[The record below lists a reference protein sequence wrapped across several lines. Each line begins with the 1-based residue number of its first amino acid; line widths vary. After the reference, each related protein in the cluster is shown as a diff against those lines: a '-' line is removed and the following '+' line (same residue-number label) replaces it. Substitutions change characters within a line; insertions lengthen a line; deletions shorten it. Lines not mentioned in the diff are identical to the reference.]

1 VLADYKENI
10 MAHALLDKLFSLD
23 GKVVLITGGYR
34 GIGLTLAETYA
45 AAGANV
51 ALAARNVTG
60 CQVVAE
66 RIAKT
71 YGVKAI
77 GKKIDVHDSKV
88 VDAVVKEIAGEFGKI
103 DIVVN
108 CAGIPGSEKPILK
121 MTDEDLDDVMNVDFR
136 GTFLVCRAAG
146 QLMSLQKSG
155 KIINVASILG
165 KIAARNMLGYCASKA
180 AVIQLTK
187 VMALELMRDNV
198 QVNALCPGYILT
210 DFNQEFFASEA
221 GQKMVKKMIPI
232 NRVGQLCELQSIA
245 LYLATCPP
253 FMTGGEFYIDGG
265 HTIV

>member
-1 VLADYKENI
+1 

-34 GIGLTLAETYA
+34 GIGLMMAETYA

-51 ALAARNVTG
+51 ALAARNVAG
-60 CQVVAE
+60 CQAAAE
-66 RIAKT
+66 KIAKT

-88 VDAVVKEIAGEFGKI
+88 VDTVVKEVASEFGKI
-103 DIVVN
+103 DVVVN
-108 CAGIPGSEKPILK
+108 CAGIPGSEKPVLK

-136 GTFLVCRAAG
+136 GTFVVCRAVG
-146 QLMSLQKSG
+146 QLMSQQKSG

-180 AVIQLTK
+180 AVIQLTR

-210 DFNQEFFASEA
+210 DFNQEFFNSEV

-232 NRVGQLCELQSIA
+232 NRVGQLSELQSIA

>member
-1 VLADYKENI
+1 MTHPLFE
-10 MAHALLDKLFSLD
+10 KLFSLD
-23 GKVVLITGGYR
+23 GKVALITGGYR
-34 GIGLTLAETYA
+34 GIGLTMAETYA

-51 ALAARNVTG
+51 VLAARNLAG
-60 CQVVAE
+60 CQAAAQK
-66 RIAKT
+66 IAQT
-71 YGVKAI
+71 YGVKAA
-77 GKKIDVHDSKV
+77 GKAIDVHDSKV
-88 VDAVVKEIAGEFGKI
+88 VDSIVKEVATEFGTI

-108 CAGIPGSEKPILK
+108 CAGIPGSEKPVLK

-136 GTFLVCRAAG
+136 GTFLVSRAAG
-146 QLMSLQKSG
+146 QVMAQQKSG
-155 KIINVASILG
+155 RIINVASILG
-165 KIAARNMLGYCASKA
+165 KIAARNMLGYCASKG

-210 DFNQEFFASEA
+210 DFNKDFFTSEV

-232 NRVGQLCELQSIA
+232 NRVGELCELQSIA

>member
-1 VLADYKENI
+1 
-10 MAHALLDKLFSLD
+10 M
-23 GKVVLITGGYR
+23 
-34 GIGLTLAETYA
+34 AETYA

-51 ALAARNVTG
+51 VLAARNLAG
-60 CQVVAE
+60 CQAAAQK
-66 RIAKT
+66 IAQT
-71 YGVKAI
+71 YGVKAA
-77 GKKIDVHDSKV
+77 GKAIDVHDSKV
-88 VDAVVKEIAGEFGKI
+88 VDSIVKEVATEFGTI

-108 CAGIPGSEKPILK
+108 CAGIPGSEKPVLK

-136 GTFLVCRAAG
+136 GTFLVSRAAG
-146 QLMSLQKSG
+146 QVMAQQKSG
-155 KIINVASILG
+155 RIINVASILG
-165 KIAARNMLGYCASKA
+165 KIAARNMLGYCASKG

-210 DFNQEFFASEA
+210 DFNKDFFTSEV

-232 NRVGQLCELQSIA
+232 NRVGELCELQSIA